1 MTYTALI
8 GREVQANVS
17 GPETE
22 DARRQQAANL
32 GETLLGRHAIS
43 GDGVGAG
50 QGFVHGRPF
59 AIDVDGRPVGGVT

>member
-17 GPETE
+17 VS
-22 DARRQQAANL
+22 AAKNASGQEAADL
-32 GETLLGRHAIS
+32 GETLLGRHTVG

-50 QGFVHGRPF
+50 QY
-59 AIDVDGRPVGGVT
+59 GGGQRALLS